1 MEGYRDM
8 PIDEMVQIEDK
19 DDLTN
24 SPIPNRSYK
33 IPRALLPSLE
43 KFIVEMKNSGWIED
57 STSDFVAQF
66 SLFRRANHMKTKA
79 TAS

>member
-24 SPIPNRSYK
+24 CLIANRSYK

-43 KFIVEMKNSGWIED
+43 NL
-57 STSDFVAQF
+57 
-66 SLFRRANHMKTKA
+66 SLE
-79 TAS
+79 